1 MITIQIRTSKKEGKT
16 PLYTRLRI
24 GGKSEWINLQLMVDV
39 VRWNEVKDGERKR
52 QNFLDRLGYSK
63 LIVDIEFGIKELK
76 RKGEDNMENI
86 DMLIRNVVLQEQ
98 REKLIKQQET
108 GRKIED
114 IKRKSVKT
122 YLENYV
128 KGMETG
134 EERNGKGEQYG
145 IQTVKAW
152 KQFKRIFLN
161 FYNQNP
167 FTWDEIDQKLV
178 NRFISYLEQCG
189 YMKKSRS
196 KYLKNFKQLISDS
209 EKRGLHRNTVAKE
222 LIKSLNIKESDKTKK
237 IYLTKDELSAM
248 YDMKLDGFEEIVRDV
263 FLIGCYIAQRY
274 SDFFITENCTGTTS
288 RGVRVIRMEQEKT
301 DNLIVIPIMDE
312 RLEILLKKYNYNVP
326 NVADQNMNRT
336 IKEIGRKLSKTV
348 PSLAVKE
355 RTLLTLQEREAEKR
369 GEKTFERDSQGNVIK
384 PRWQMICTHTARR
397 SAITNMYLSKKYTVP
412 QMMSVSGH
420 KDERT
425 FLDYV
430 KILLDENA
438 EELFKLS
445 ADVML

>member
-1 MITIQIRTSKKEGKT
+1 MITVQIRTSKKEGKT

-76 RKGEDNMENI
+76 RKDEDNMENI
-86 DMLIRNVVLQEQ
+86 DMLIRNVVLLEQ

-128 KGMETG
+128 NGMETG
-134 EERNGKGEQYG
+134 EERNGKGEQFG
-145 IQTVKAW
+145 VQTIKAW

-237 IYLTKDELSAM
+237 IYLTKDELTAM
-248 YDMKLDGFEEIVRDV
+248 YDMKLDGFEEVVRDV
-263 FLIGCYIAQRY
+263 FLIGCYTAQRY

-312 RLEILLKKYNYNVP
+312 RLEILLKKYN
-326 NVADQNMNRT
+326 
-336 IKEIGRKLSKTV
+336 
-348 PSLAVKE
+348 
-355 RTLLTLQEREAEKR
+355 
-369 GEKTFERDSQGNVIK
+369 
-384 PRWQMICTHTARR
+384 
-397 SAITNMYLSKKYTVP
+397 
-412 QMMSVSGH
+412 
-420 KDERT
+420 
-425 FLDYV
+425 
-430 KILLDENA
+430 
-438 EELFKLS
+438 
-445 ADVML
+445 